1 MCTGLGSRQN
11 YRIRGVFFA
20 CSYRVLLATAL
31 WLSCSASGLAQ
42 PAASFWGNTGLWK
55 VLTTDTL
62 ARGQFSVSAFFD
74 KLQRNPGNLTV
85 ETTVVSAA
93 QGLTRRLEFGFALEA
108 NRHVSVASP
117 EQLSFGQQALGF
129 FGNRTPGSPPSPEEL
144 VTVSSQMPQLRFPPA
159 PEGALTG
166 AAGYYNLLPF
176 AGFVAEGSGIGLA
189 ALAFKFNLLS
199 ETSGAPVGLAARAH
213 FDIPIRKGIDYLLLH
228 PVGTADLQF
237 GFDAIVSRN
246 IADVAGL
253 YWNLGY
259 RHINQPA
266 HVSIVRL
273 ADEAP
278 VGFGWKIPRTTRVQF
293 VGEATAEMFL
303 GSHTPNTTFGA
314 EDATDLTVGG
324 RIGVLPQVAFSA
336 GYRRR
341 LNKPEG
347 DKNGFVIQAV
357 FTSAKP

>member
-20 CSYRVLLATAL
+20 CGYRVLLATAL

-144 VTVSSQMPQLRFPPA
+144 VTVSSQMPQLRF
-159 PEGALTG
+159 
-166 AAGYYNLLPF
+166 
-176 AGFVAEGSGIGLA
+176 
-189 ALAFKFNLLS
+189 
-199 ETSGAPVGLAARAH
+199 
-213 FDIPIRKGIDYLLLH
+213 
-228 PVGTADLQF
+228 
-237 GFDAIVSRN
+237 
-246 IADVAGL
+246 
-253 YWNLGY
+253 
-259 RHINQPA
+259 
-266 HVSIVRL
+266 
-273 ADEAP
+273 
-278 VGFGWKIPRTTRVQF
+278 
-293 VGEATAEMFL
+293 
-303 GSHTPNTTFGA
+303 
-314 EDATDLTVGG
+314 
-324 RIGVLPQVAFSA
+324 
-336 GYRRR
+336 RRR
-341 LNKPEG
+341 LKGRSRAPPDTTIFCRLLDLSRKARE
-347 DKNGFVIQAV
+347 
-357 FTSAKP
+357 SAWRRSLSSLICFRKLPARL

>member
-1 MCTGLGSRQN
+1 MTRPVFRNQLKSGGPRLPLQRARVFLG
-11 YRIRGVFFA
+11 
-20 CSYRVLLATAL
+20 TAL
-31 WLSCSASGLAQ
+31 WLSCTASAFAQ
-42 PAASFWGNTGLWK
+42 PAASFWGNTGLWR
-55 VLTTDTL
+55 VLTTESL
-62 ARGQFSVSAFFD
+62 APGQISTSAFFD
-74 KLQRNPGNLTV
+74 KVQRNPGNLAV
-85 ETTVVSAA
+85 ETAVVSAA
-93 QGLTRRLEFGFALEA
+93 VGLTRRLEFGFVLEA
-108 NRHVSVASP
+108 NRRVSVASP
-117 EQLSFGQQALGF
+117 EQLSFGQEALGF
-129 FGNRTPGSPPSPEEL
+129 FGSRMPGATPTPEEL
-144 VTVSSQMPQLRFPPA
+144 VRGSSQMPQLRSPPT
-159 PEGALTG
+159 PQGALTG

-176 AGFVAEGSGIGLA
+176 AGFVEEGSGIGLA

-199 ETSGAPVGLAARAH
+199 ETSGAPLGLAARAH
-213 FDIPIRKGIDYLLLH
+213 FDIPIRKGIEYLLQH

-246 IADVAGL
+246 VADVAGL

-278 VGFGWKIPRTTRVQF
+278 IGFGWNIPRTARVQF
-293 VGEATAEMFL
+293 IGETTAEVFF

-314 EDATDLTVGG
+314 ESPADLTVGG
-324 RIGVLPQVAFSA
+324 RIGVFPRVAFSA

>member
-1 MCTGLGSRQN
+1 MESPYNGHSRPWPVFRFRFLRQIAAESRQPHRRDN
-11 YRIRGVFFA
+11 GGFRSARFDAPFGVRLCARSQQA
-20 CSYRVLLATAL
+20 CLGREPRAVEL
-31 WLSCSASGLAQ
+31 W
-42 PAASFWGNTGLWK
+42 
-55 VLTTDTL
+55 
-62 ARGQFSVSAFFD
+62 
-74 KLQRNPGNLTV
+74 
-85 ETTVVSAA
+85 
-93 QGLTRRLEFGFALEA
+93 
-108 NRHVSVASP
+108 
-117 EQLSFGQQALGF
+117 QQALGF

-144 VTVSSQMPQLRFPPA
+144 VIGSSQMPQLRFPPA

-246 IADVAGL
+246 VADVAGL

-314 EDATDLTVGG
+314 EDPTDLTVGG